1 MKILMLVN
9 WKVERCKA
17 KPDKKQPADFLVD
30 GEPYWFYKY
39 FSSNVQVDVI
49 DVSHIK
55 WIEDIE
61 RNVFHVHVTQGIKA
75 IPKLDKYDLVV
86 SHGMTSAVV
95 IALWRR
101 FFKTKAKH
109 IVFDIG
115 CFNSAAKSGFVMKLM
130 QFASKSIDFI
140 I

>member
-1 MKILMLVN
+1 MLVN

-39 FSSNVQVDVI
+39 FSSNVQVDV
-49 DVSHIK
+49 SHIK

-86 SHGMTSAVV
+86 
-95 IALWRR
+95 
-101 FFKTKAKH
+101 
-109 IVFDIG
+109 
-115 CFNSAAKSGFVMKLM
+115 
-130 QFASKSIDFI
+130 
-140 I
+140 